1 MKNLT
6 LNWKQLTETLIKGIR
21 FNEIQELACQ
31 WILEFFDDPIYS
43 GRQKQ
48 RGITALLLLRPETT
62 LSIPFYCYQQVRN
75 KPDSLI
81 MRSIDAFNKCFSK
94 FTNCYKALMDRYKKV
109 NNVNAAPFNSPTV
122 NDSYWNTNNSS
133 ILVTFVSNNPFS
145 QIETRFSYVNTGCLC
160 GFTFV
165 SYNYLSSQKSNQL
178 LKIFSFIPKYKFNHC
193 KYLGLLSN
201 LLILAKKYL
210 LWLSSS
216 FLYWCRNSR
225 IFFFNS
231 FLQHLQPIKSFANIQ
246 FSSS

>member
-1 MKNLT
+1 MKNLKS
-6 LNWKQLTETLIKGIR
+6 NWEQLTGKLMKGIR
-21 FNEIQELACQ
+21 INEIQELACQ

-81 MRSIDAFNKCFSK
+81 MRSIDAIKKCSSTFI
-94 FTNCYKALMDRYKKV
+94 NCFKALMNTNKKCD
-109 NNVNAAPFNSPTV
+109 NVDTGVFNESTV
-122 NDSYWNTNNSS
+122 NLLNLDTDNSFY
-133 ILVTFVSNNPFS
+133 LVTFVSNSSFS
-145 QIETRFSYVNTGCLC
+145 QIKLVLPNVNLGCLC

-165 SYNYLSSQKSNQL
+165 PYSCLSSQKSNQL
-178 LKIFSFIPKYKFNHC
+178 LKIFSFISKSKFNQC
-193 KYLGLLSN
+193 KYLGLHSN

-216 FLYWCRNSR
+216 FLYWCRNSC

-231 FLQHLQPIKSFANIQ
+231 FLQHLQPIKSLANIQ